1 MIDLALPARKVC
13 RRGEWASI
21 QWRDG
26 GSGAFITAVHE
37 GATGALIVLPRR
49 VHLSLDWPHPI
60 HPFHRGHHMSMTFS
74 GQVVLVTG
82 AAAGIGRATALAFAA
97 QGLKVVAADL
107 DAAGGEGT
115 VQLIRDAGGEALFV
129 RCDVTDEAD
138 VQHLMAQVVSNYGR
152 LDYAFNNAG
161 IEIEKG
167 KLADGT
173 LDEFDAI
180 MGVNVKGV
188 WLCMKHQLP
197 LLLAQGGGAIVNTAS
212 VAGLGAAPKMSIYA
226 ASKHA
231 VIGLTKSAAIE
242 YAKKKIR
249 VNAVCP
255 AVIDTDMFRRAY
267 EADPRKAEFAA
278 AMHPVGRIGKVEE
291 IASAVLYLCSDGAA
305 FTTGHALAVDGG
317 ATAI

>member
-1 MIDLALPARKVC
+1 
-13 RRGEWASI
+13 
-21 QWRDG
+21 
-26 GSGAFITAVHE
+26 
-37 GATGALIVLPRR
+37 
-49 VHLSLDWPHPI
+49 
-60 HPFHRGHHMSMTFS
+60 MSMTFS
-74 GQVVLVTG
+74 GQVALVTG
-82 AAAGIGRATALAFAA
+82 AANGIGRATALAFAGE
-97 QGLKVVAADL
+97 GLKVVVADL
-107 DAAGGEGT
+107 DVTGGEGT
-115 VQLIRDAGGEALFV
+115 VALIREVGGEAVFV
-129 RCDVTDEAD
+129 RCNVTLEAD
-138 VQHLMAQVVSNYGR
+138 VKNLMQQVLNSYGR

-161 IEIEKG
+161 IEIEQG

-188 WLCMKHQLP
+188 WLCMKYQLP

-278 AMHPVGRIGKVEE
+278 AMHPVGRIGTVAE

>member
-1 MIDLALPARKVC
+1 
-13 RRGEWASI
+13 
-21 QWRDG
+21 
-26 GSGAFITAVHE
+26 
-37 GATGALIVLPRR
+37 
-49 VHLSLDWPHPI
+49 
-60 HPFHRGHHMSMTFS
+60 MSMTFS
-74 GQVVLVTG
+74 GKVALVTG
-82 AAAGIGRATALAFAA
+82 GAAGIGRATAQAFAQ
-97 QGLKVVAADL
+97 QGLQVVVADL
-107 DAAGGEGT
+107 D
-115 VQLIRDAGGEALFV
+115 VNGGEACVEAIRGAGGQATFV
-129 RCDVTDEAD
+129 RCDVTREAD
-138 VQHLMAQVVSNYGR
+138 VKTMIEQTLASYGR

-167 KLADGT
+167 RLAEGSEA
-173 LDEFDAI
+173 EFDAI

-197 LLLAQGGGAIVNTAS
+197 VMLAQGGGAIVNTAS

-242 YAKKKIR
+242 YAKKRIR

-291 IASAVLYLCSDGAA
+291 VAGAVLYLCSDGAA
-305 FTTGHALAVDGG
+305 FTTGQALAVDGG

>member
-1 MIDLALPARKVC
+1 
-13 RRGEWASI
+13 
-21 QWRDG
+21 
-26 GSGAFITAVHE
+26 
-37 GATGALIVLPRR
+37 
-49 VHLSLDWPHPI
+49 
-60 HPFHRGHHMSMTFS
+60 MSMTFS
-74 GQVVLVTG
+74 GQVALVTG
-82 AAAGIGRATALAFAA
+82 GAAGIGRATALAFATE
-97 QGLKVVAADL
+97 GLRVVVADR
-107 DAAGGEGT
+107 DARGGEAT
-115 VQLIRDAGGEALFV
+115 VSLIRKAGGEALFLP
-129 RCDVTDEAD
+129 CDVTQDRD
-138 VQHLMAQVVSNYGR
+138 VRQLHQGVIDVYGR

-167 KLADGT
+167 RLAEGSEE
-173 LDEFDAI
+173 EFDAI

-188 WLCMKHQLP
+188 WLCMKYQLP
-197 LLLAQGGGAIVNTAS
+197 LLLAQAGGAIVNTAS
-212 VAGLGAAPKMSIYA
+212 VAGLSAAPKMSIYA

-242 YAKKKIR
+242 YAKKGIR

-305 FTTGHALAVDGG
+305 FTTGHSLTVDGG
-317 ATAI
+317 ALAI

>member
-1 MIDLALPARKVC
+1 
-13 RRGEWASI
+13 
-21 QWRDG
+21 
-26 GSGAFITAVHE
+26 
-37 GATGALIVLPRR
+37 
-49 VHLSLDWPHPI
+49 
-60 HPFHRGHHMSMTFS
+60 MSMTFS
-74 GQVVLVTG
+74 GRVALITG
-82 AAAGIGRATALAFAA
+82 GAAGIGRATALAFAA
-97 QGLKVVAADL
+97 EGVQVMVVDL
-107 DAAGGEGT
+107 DAQAGERT
-115 VQLIRDAGGEALFV
+115 VSLIREQGGEAEFI
-129 RCDVTDEAD
+129 RCDVTRGAEVQAMVEATL
-138 VQHLMAQVVSNYGR
+138 QRFGR

-167 KLADGT
+167 RLAEGEES
-173 LDEFDAI
+173 EFDAI

-197 LLLAQGGGAIVNTAS
+197 VMLAQGGGAIVNTAS

-242 YAKKKIR
+242 YAKKGIR

-278 AMHPVGRIGKVEE
+278 AMHPVGRIGRVEE
-291 IASAVLYLCSDGAA
+291 IAAAVLYLCSDGAA

>member
-1 MIDLALPARKVC
+1 
-13 RRGEWASI
+13 
-21 QWRDG
+21 
-26 GSGAFITAVHE
+26 
-37 GATGALIVLPRR
+37 
-49 VHLSLDWPHPI
+49 
-60 HPFHRGHHMSMTFS
+60 MSMTFA
-74 GQVVLVTG
+74 GQVALVTG
-82 AAAGIGRATALAFAA
+82 GAAGIGRATALAFAG
-97 QGLKVVAADL
+97 QGLKVVVADV
-107 DAAGGEGT
+107 DASGGEQT
-115 VQLIRDAGGEALFV
+115 VASIRTAGGEAVFV
-129 RCDVTDEAD
+129 PCDVTQEAQ
-138 VQHLMAQVVSNYGR
+138 VQQLMARTLDAYGR

-161 IEIEKG
+161 IEIEQG
-167 KLADGT
+167 RLAEGSEA
-173 LDEFDAI
+173 EFDAI

-188 WLCMKHQLP
+188 WFCMKHQLP

-212 VAGLGAAPKMSIYA
+212 VAGLGAAPRMSIYS

-242 YAKKKIR
+242 YAKKQIR

-255 AVIDTDMFRRAY
+255 AVIDTDMFRRAH

-305 FTTGHALAVDGG
+305 FTTGQALAIDGG

>member
-1 MIDLALPARKVC
+1 
-13 RRGEWASI
+13 
-21 QWRDG
+21 
-26 GSGAFITAVHE
+26 
-37 GATGALIVLPRR
+37 
-49 VHLSLDWPHPI
+49 
-60 HPFHRGHHMSMTFS
+60 MSMTFS
-74 GQVVLVTG
+74 GQVALVTG
-82 AAAGIGRATALAFAA
+82 AANGIGRATAQAFAA
-97 QGLKVVAADL
+97 EGLKVVVADL
-107 DAAGGEGT
+107 DVLGGEET
-115 VQLIRDAGGEALFV
+115 VALIQAAGGEALFV
-129 RCDVTDEAD
+129 SCDVTREAD
-138 VQHLMAQVVSNYGR
+138 VQNLMARTIEAYGR

-167 KLADGT
+167 RLAEGS

-188 WLCMKHQLP
+188 WLCMKYQLP
-197 LLLAQGGGAIVNTAS
+197 LLLEQGGGAIVNTAS

-267 EADPRKAEFAA
+267 EADPKKAEFAA

-305 FTTGHALAVDGG
+305 FTTGHALTVDGG